1 MIYLAS
7 RSPRRAE
14 LLEQIGIEFIVL
26 PSDIDET
33 PLLNEQSHAY
43 VMRLAAEKAQA
54 CYDGLISQLAPIY
67 PVLAADTTVSIEGK
81 ILGKPQD
88 DDEAFQML
96 SSMSGWCNEVHTGV
110 AVATHEGL
118 KVAISTTKVEMA
130 KLSDETI
137 LAYIATEEPRDKAG
151 AYGIQGLA
159 GTLIKRIEGSYSGVM
174 GLPIYETA
182 QLLVQAGIRI
192 LWCKKFKN

>member
-1 MIYLAS
+1 MHQKMIYLAS

-96 SSMSGWCNEVHTGV
+96 SSMSGRCHEVHTGI

-118 KVAISTTKVEMA
+118 KVTISTTKVEMA

-159 GTLIKRIEGSYSGVM
+159 GTLINRIEGSYSGVM

-192 LWCKKFKN
+192 L